1 MAQQGWR
8 ILGISSNIIFLGI
21 VSFFTDISTEMVVAI
36 LPTFLV
42 LNLGATPEI
51 VGLIEGA
58 AESLTAFIRLISG
71 RLSDLT
77 GKRKGLTTLGY
88 SLSNAVKPLMGLVA
102 SWPQVMALRMG
113 DRVGKGLRTPPR
125 DAIIAD
131 SSEERHMGKS
141 FGLHRTLDQLG
152 AIVGPILAF
161 LLLVP
166 LGYNGIFILTI
177 IPGVLAILVLLLF
190 VKEPPKRVQGNNV
203 TLHNAREVMNRKFLF
218 YIGSATL
225 YAVSSISYAFIL
237 LRAIEIGIPQ
247 EYSPLVYA
255 AIQISHVA
263 TSLPAGEISDRF
275 GRVKAVQLGYASL
288 VLSFIIIATTSVP
301 QVLMLGVVLFG
312 INQGIVETSQRAI
325 VPSLVPKDLKGTAYG
340 VYNTAIGAVT
350 FPTNLI
356 AGFVFMTYGSAYA
369 FIYGAAFGIL
379 ASVMMAVTGKVAK
392 QGE

>member
-1 MAQQGWR
+1 MAQKGKI

-58 AESLTAFIRLISG
+58 AESLTSFIRLISG
-71 RLSDLT
+71 RLSDVT
-77 GKRKGLTTLGY
+77 GKRKSLTAAGY

-131 SSEERHMGKS
+131 SSEEQHMGKS

-177 IPGVLAILVLLLF
+177 IPGTLAVLVLLLF
-190 VKEPPKRVQGNNV
+190 VREPPKRAQGNNV

-263 TSLPAGEISDRF
+263 SSLPAGEISDRF

-288 VLSFIIIATTSVP
+288 VLAFITIATTSDP
-301 QVLMLGVVLFG
+301 QLMMLGVVLFG

-325 VPSLVPKDLKGTAYG
+325 IPSLVPQDLKGTAYG
-340 VYNTAIGAVT
+340 VYNTAVGAVT

-356 AGFVFMTYGSAYA
+356 AGFIFMTYGSASA
-369 FIYGAAFGIL
+369 FIYGAAFGIF
-379 ASVMMAVTGKVAK
+379 ASVMMAVTGKVSK
-392 QGE
+392 QGQ